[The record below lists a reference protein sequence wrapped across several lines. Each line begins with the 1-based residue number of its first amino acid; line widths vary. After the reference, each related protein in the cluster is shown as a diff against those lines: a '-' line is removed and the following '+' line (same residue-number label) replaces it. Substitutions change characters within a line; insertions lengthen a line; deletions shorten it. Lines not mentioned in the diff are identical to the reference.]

1 MSNMCTN
8 FKINTCDE
16 TNIFWLWVW
25 TLFTR
30 YTNDENDGYLDCIFV
45 YTSVI
50 MMKWLNSWWLW
61 LSGLYTNDEAIR
73 YLAIYDEMDIW
84 GLYGLS
90 ICTNEDINIWYQWLQ
105 TVYLP
110 MLTWISDDYSY
121 KLLYTNDVTMKS
133 LVMKSLNLR
142 GLRR

>member
-90 ICTNEDINIWYQWLQ
+90 ICTNEDIWYQWLQ

>member
-25 TLFTR
+25 TLFTW

-73 YLAIYDEMDIW
+73 YLA
-84 GLYGLS
+84 
-90 ICTNEDINIWYQWLQ
+90 TNVIS
-105 TVYLP
+105 
-110 MLTWISDDYSY
+110 MMKWISEDYMDS
-121 KLLYTNDVTMKS
+121 LYVPMKTLISDISGYRLYIYQCWHEYLMTIATNFYIPM
-133 LVMKSLNLR
+133 M
-142 GLRR
+142 